1 MLLSH
6 RSVVDAAAV
15 GVPDEQWGEAVAAVV
30 VAAKGQTVDVA
41 ELQEFVKGRMR
52 SSRTPDRIEVRQ
64 ELPYNET
71 GKLLR
76 RILRDELADSA
87 DKSG

>member
-1 MLLSH
+1 
-6 RSVVDAAAV
+6 
-15 GVPDEQWGEAVAAVV
+15 
-30 VAAKGQTVDVA
+30 AKGQTGDGA